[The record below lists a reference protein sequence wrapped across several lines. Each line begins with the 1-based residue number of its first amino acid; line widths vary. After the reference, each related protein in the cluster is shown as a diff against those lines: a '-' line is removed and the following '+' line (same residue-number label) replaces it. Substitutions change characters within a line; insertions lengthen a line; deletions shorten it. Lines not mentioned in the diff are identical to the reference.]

1 MAIKRG
7 IIVILGLLLQILF
20 FLFLYIDLAEHF
32 ILISSILKVLGF
44 LLILWLI
51 KYSKSYSY
59 ILPWIIII
67 LLFPLVGTLLYLI
80 IGYNK
85 KSSKLLKRI
94 VSSENSNKKY
104 LIQDKNIRKEIQN
117 NSGLRYITDYINYP
131 VTTNNDVKY
140 YPLGELGYKEML
152 KELKKELKN
161 LYSLNTL

>member
-7 IIVILGLLLQILF
+7 IVVALGLLLQILF

-32 ILISSILKVLGF
+32 ILISGILKAAGF
-44 LLILWLI
+44 LLVLWLI

-67 LLFPLVGTLLYLI
+67 ILFPLVGTLLYLI

-94 VSSENSNKKY
+94 VSSEISNKKY
-104 LIQDKNIRKEIQN
+104 LVQDKSIRKEIRQ
-117 NSGLRYITDYINYP
+117 I
-131 VTTNNDVKY
+131 
-140 YPLGELGYKEML
+140 
-152 KELKKELKN
+152 
-161 LYSLNTL
+161 